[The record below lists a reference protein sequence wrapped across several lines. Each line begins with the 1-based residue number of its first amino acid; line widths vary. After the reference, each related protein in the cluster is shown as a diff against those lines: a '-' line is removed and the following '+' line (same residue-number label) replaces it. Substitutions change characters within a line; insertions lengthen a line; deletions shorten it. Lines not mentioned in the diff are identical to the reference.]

1 MAGKVYE
8 IAFQLAGR
16 LASSFSGSF
25 RAANSAMAG
34 LARGQKQLASST
46 QQATA
51 AWNRQAEATTKATAA
66 MAKHAAALARVQSFR
81 KKMSAA
87 AVPAAALTAG
97 LGAGAMAII
106 KKGADY
112 QQQITQAGAI
122 AGADQQEMAA
132 LDKTAQHLGATTEW
146 TSAQVASG
154 MTNLAMAGLKTN
166 QIVAAMPG
174 QLSLATAAQTDL
186 ASTTDIAVT
195 AMTGFGLKAS
205 DMGRIGDV
213 LAAGFTNSATNLTQL
228 GDAMKYVAPVAG
240 KVGLSIE
247 QTTAA
252 LGVLAN
258 AGRKGSQGGTDL
270 QRVISRLLSNNK
282 NVNDALS
289 KLGVKVH
296 DAKGELKDLPT
307 LFREINDSMTK
318 HGLSDA
324 DRATGMSIL
333 FGEEGLAGG
342 LTLMK
347 AAADHS
353 WDAMVAKENN
363 AAGTAQAIADK
374 MKNTVRGDILA
385 LSSAWDGAMQGIFNS
400 SDKNLRGV
408 IQSVTNVVT
417 SIGSWIVENPQLTR
431 MIVQFT
437 AALGG
442 VAIAIGAI
450 NAAMALNPVVLI
462 VGAIG
467 ALVAALAVAIANWD
481 YFKAAVLD
489 AWNSFAAAVSGAWN
503 TAVALVSSI
512 GSSISQVFQE
522 MWANLTQAASSAWD
536 AIIALASAKGAE
548 LLASITE
555 AFTSVV
561 QTIQNLWDGVK
572 AFFSDLWGSI
582 ASGFTSMVNGIIS
595 GINRIV
601 AGLNSLC
608 SFKVPDW
615 VPGIGGK
622 GFQAKIPEVPKMA
635 TGGVV
640 TDPTLALLGE
650 GASPEA
656 VVPLDRLSSFL
667 GSSSGGVG
675 GITISFSPVINL
687 SGGSTAADP
696 YAEVRRGLSAGA
708 EDLKKQLERV
718 LADQRRLSY
727 S

>member
-8 IAFQLAGR
+8 IAFRLAGR

-25 RAANSAMAG
+25 RQANSAMAG
-34 LARGQKQLASST
+34 LSRGQKQLASST
-46 QQATA
+46 QQATSA
-51 AWNRQAEATTKATAA
+51 QNRQTEATTRATAA
-66 MAKHAAALARVQSFR
+66 MAKQAAQLSKVQSL
-81 KKMSAA
+81 KKGMRSMAM
-87 AVPAAALTAG
+87 PAAGLAAG
-97 LGAGAMAII
+97 IGAGAMAII

-122 AGADQQEMAA
+122 AGANQQEMAA

-282 NVNDALS
+282 QVNDTLN

-296 DAKGELKDLPT
+296 NAKGELKDLPT

-347 AAADHS
+347 AAADKS
-353 WDAMVAKENN
+353 WDAMVAKENS
-363 AAGTAQAIADK
+363 AAGTAQSIADK

-400 SDKNLRGV
+400 SDTNLRGV
-408 IQSVTNVVT
+408 IQSITNVVA
-417 SIGSWIVENPQLTR
+417 SVGKWITENPLLTK

-442 VAIAIGAI
+442 LAAAIGVI
-450 NAAMALNPVVLI
+450 NAVMALNPIVLI
-462 VGAIG
+462 VGGIAAVVIG
-467 ALVAALAVAIANWD
+467 IGVLIANWD
-481 YFKAAVLD
+481 SLKNKVSEV
-489 AWNSFAAAVSGAWN
+489 WNSILTW
-503 TAVALVSSI
+503 TTKTWETITQTI
-512 GSSISQVFQE
+512 GSAWQAIGSGITAAGTWITATAASIWEGLIAGATE
-522 MWANLTQAASSAWD
+522 MGAKFVEAYQLVAANIQAA
-536 AIIALASAKGAE
+536 
-548 LLASITE
+548 
-555 AFTSVV
+555 
-561 QTIQNLWDGVK
+561 WDGIK
-572 AFFSDLWGSI
+572 AFFTDLWSSI
-582 ASGFTSMVNGIIS
+582 TAGFRGMVNNIIS
-595 GINRIV
+595 GINQII

-622 GFQAKIPEVPKMA
+622 GFQANIPEVPKMA

-675 GITISFSPVINL
+675 GITISFSPVINM
-687 SGGSTAADP
+687 SGGSAASDP

-708 EDLKKQLERV
+708 DDLKKQLERV

-727 S
+727 A

>member
-8 IAFQLAGR
+8 IAFRLAGR

-25 RAANSAMAG
+25 RQANSAMAG
-34 LARGQKQLASST
+34 LTRGQKQLASST

-51 AWNRQAEATTKATAA
+51 AQNRQTEATTKATAA
-66 MAKHAAALARVQSFR
+66 MAKQAAQLSKVQSL
-81 KKMSAA
+81 KKGMRSM
-87 AVPAAALTAG
+87 AVPAAGLAAG
-97 LGAGAMAII
+97 IGAGAMAII

-122 AGADQQEMAA
+122 AGANQQEMAA

-270 QRVISRLLSNNK
+270 QRVVSRLISNNK
-282 NVNDALS
+282 QVNDTLD

-347 AAADHS
+347 AAADKS
-353 WDAMVAKENN
+353 WDAMVAKENS
-363 AAGTAQAIADK
+363 AAGTAQSIADK

-400 SDKNLRGV
+400 SDTNLRGV
-408 IQSVTNVVT
+408 IQSITNVVT
-417 SIGSWIVENPQLTR
+417 SVGKWITENPLLTK

-442 VAIAIGAI
+442 LAAAIGVVTAV
-450 NAAMALNPVVLI
+450 MALNPIVLI
-462 VGAIG
+462 VGGIAAVVIG
-467 ALVAALAVAIANWD
+467 IGVLIANWD
-481 YFKAAVLD
+481 SLKDKVSEV
-489 AWNSFAAAVSGAWN
+489 WNSILAWTEN
-503 TAVALVSSI
+503 TCGSIIQTI
-512 GSSISQVFQE
+512 GSAWQAIGSGISAAGTWITATAASIWEGLIAGATE
-522 MWANLTQAASSAWD
+522 MGAQFVEAYQLVAANIQAA
-536 AIIALASAKGAE
+536 
-548 LLASITE
+548 
-555 AFTSVV
+555 
-561 QTIQNLWDGVK
+561 WDGIK

-582 ASGFTSMVNGIIS
+582 TAGFRGMVNNIIS
-595 GINRIV
+595 GINQII

-656 VVPLDRLSSFL
+656 VVPLDRLSSFI

-675 GITISFSPVINL
+675 GITISFSPVINM
-687 SGGSTAADP
+687 SGGSASSDP

-708 EDLKKQLERV
+708 DDLKKQLERV

-727 S
+727 A

>member
-8 IAFQLAGR
+8 IAFRLAGR

-25 RAANSAMAG
+25 RQANSAMAG
-34 LARGQKQLASST
+34 LSRGQKQLASST

-51 AWNRQAEATTKATAA
+51 AQNRQTEATTKATAA
-66 MAKHAAALARVQSFR
+66 MAKQAAQLSKVQSL
-81 KKMSAA
+81 KKGMRSMAM
-87 AVPAAALTAG
+87 PAAGLAAG
-97 LGAGAMAII
+97 IGAGAMAII

-122 AGADQQEMAA
+122 AGANQQEMAA

-270 QRVISRLLSNNK
+270 QRVVSRLLSNNK
-282 NVNDALS
+282 QVNDALD

-347 AAADHS
+347 AAADKS
-353 WDAMVAKENN
+353 WDAMVAKENS
-363 AAGTAQAIADK
+363 AAGTAQSIADK

-417 SIGSWIVENPQLTR
+417 SIGSWIVENPQLIR

-481 YFKAAVLD
+481 YFKAKIIE
-489 AWNSFAAAVSGAWN
+489 AWASATEAVSRGWS
-503 TAVALVSSI
+503 T
-512 GSSISQVFQE
+512 ISTFFEAIKNSMSQSFSQA
-522 MWANLTQAASSAWD
+522 WANLTQAASSAWD

-561 QTIQNLWDGVK
+561 QTIQSLWDGVK

-656 VVPLDRLSSFL
+656 VVPLDRLSSFI

-675 GITISFSPVINL
+675 GITISFSPVINM
-687 SGGSTAADP
+687 SGGSASSDP
-696 YAEVRRGLSAGA
+696 YAEVCRGLSAGA
-708 EDLKKQLERV
+708 DDLKKQLERV

-727 S
+727 A

>member
-8 IAFQLAGR
+8 IAFRFAGR

-25 RAANSAMAG
+25 RQANSAMAG
-34 LARGQKQLASST
+34 LTRGQKQLASST

-51 AWNRQAEATTKATAA
+51 AQNRQTEATTKATAA
-66 MAKHAAALARVQSFR
+66 MAKQAAQLSKVQSL
-81 KKMSAA
+81 KKGMRSM
-87 AVPAAALTAG
+87 AVPAAGLVAG
-97 LGAGAMAII
+97 IGAGAMAII

-122 AGADQQEMAA
+122 AGANQQEMAA

-228 GDAMKYVAPVAG
+228 GDSMKYVAPVAG

-270 QRVISRLLSNNK
+270 QRVVSRLLSNNK
-282 NVNDALS
+282 QVNDVLD

-347 AAADHS
+347 AAADKS
-353 WDAMVAKENN
+353 WDAMVAKENS
-363 AAGTAQAIADK
+363 AAGTAQSIADK

-400 SDKNLRGV
+400 SDTNLRGV
-408 IQSVTNVVT
+408 IQSITNVVT
-417 SIGSWIVENPQLTR
+417 SVGKWITENPLLTK

-442 VAIAIGAI
+442 LAAAIGVVTAV
-450 NAAMALNPVVLI
+450 MALNPIVLI
-462 VGAIG
+462 VGGIAAVVIG
-467 ALVAALAVAIANWD
+467 IGVLIANWD
-481 YFKAAVLD
+481 SLKDKVSEV
-489 AWNSFAAAVSGAWN
+489 WNSILAWTEN
-503 TAVALVSSI
+503 TCGSIIQTI
-512 GSSISQVFQE
+512 GSAWQAIGSGISAAGTWITATAASIWEGLIAGATE
-522 MWANLTQAASSAWD
+522 MGAQFVEAYQLVAANIQAA
-536 AIIALASAKGAE
+536 
-548 LLASITE
+548 
-555 AFTSVV
+555 
-561 QTIQNLWDGVK
+561 WDGIK

-582 ASGFTSMVNGIIS
+582 TAGFRGMVNNIIS
-595 GINRIV
+595 GINQII

-656 VVPLDRLSSFL
+656 VVPLDRLSSFI

-675 GITISFSPVINL
+675 GITISFSPVINM
-687 SGGSTAADP
+687 SGGSASSDP

-708 EDLKKQLERV
+708 DDLKKQLERV

-727 S
+727 A

>member
-8 IAFQLAGR
+8 IAFRLAGR

-25 RAANSAMAG
+25 RQANSAMAG
-34 LARGQKQLASST
+34 LSRGQKQLASST

-51 AWNRQAEATTKATAA
+51 AQNRQTEATTKATAA
-66 MAKHAAALARVQSFR
+66 MAKQAAQLSKVQSL
-81 KKMSAA
+81 KKGMRSMAM
-87 AVPAAALTAG
+87 PAAGLAAG
-97 LGAGAMAII
+97 IGAGAMAII

-282 NVNDALS
+282 QVNDALN

-347 AAADHS
+347 AAADKS
-353 WDAMVAKENN
+353 WDAMVAKENS
-363 AAGTAQAIADK
+363 AAGTAQSIADK

-400 SDKNLRGV
+400 SDTNLRGV
-408 IQSVTNVVT
+408 IQSITNVVA
-417 SIGSWIVENPQLTR
+417 SVGKWITENPLLTK

-442 VAIAIGAI
+442 LAAAIGVVTAV
-450 NAAMALNPVVLI
+450 MALNPIVLI
-462 VGAIG
+462 VGGIAAVVIG
-467 ALVAALAVAIANWD
+467 IGVLIANWD
-481 YFKAAVLD
+481 SLKDKVSEV
-489 AWNSFAAAVSGAWN
+489 WNSILAWTEN
-503 TAVALVSSI
+503 TCGSIIQTI
-512 GSSISQVFQE
+512 GSAWQAIGSGISAAGTWITATAASIWEGLIAGATE
-522 MWANLTQAASSAWD
+522 MGAQFVEAYQLVAANIQAA
-536 AIIALASAKGAE
+536 
-548 LLASITE
+548 
-555 AFTSVV
+555 
-561 QTIQNLWDGVK
+561 WDGIK

-582 ASGFTSMVNGIIS
+582 TAGFRGMVNNIIS
-595 GINRIV
+595 GINQII

-656 VVPLDRLSSFL
+656 VVPLDRLSSFI

-675 GITISFSPVINL
+675 GITISFSPVINM
-687 SGGSTAADP
+687 SGGSASSDP

-708 EDLKKQLERV
+708 DDLKKQLERV

-727 S
+727 A

>member
-8 IAFQLAGR
+8 IAFRLAGR

-25 RAANSAMAG
+25 RQANSAMAG
-34 LARGQKQLASST
+34 LSRGQKQLASST

-51 AWNRQAEATTKATAA
+51 AQNRQTEATTKATAA
-66 MAKHAAALARVQSFR
+66 MAKQAAQLSKVQSL
-81 KKMSAA
+81 KKGMRSMAM
-87 AVPAAALTAG
+87 PAAGLAAG
-97 LGAGAMAII
+97 IGAGAMAII

-122 AGADQQEMAA
+122 AGANQQEMAA

-146 TSAQVASG
+146 TAAQVASG

-166 QIVAAMPG
+166 QIVAAMPQ

-270 QRVISRLLSNNK
+270 QRVVSRLLSNNK
-282 NVNDALS
+282 QVNDALD

-353 WDAMVAKENN
+353 WDAMVAKENS
-363 AAGTAQAIADK
+363 AAGTAQSIADK

-400 SDKNLRGV
+400 SDTNLRGV
-408 IQSVTNVVT
+408 IQSITNVVT
-417 SIGSWIVENPQLTR
+417 SVGNWISQNPLLTK

-442 VAIAIGAI
+442 LAAAIGVI
-450 NAAMALNPVVLI
+450 NAVMALNPIVLI
-462 VGAIG
+462 AGGI
-467 ALVAALAVAIANWD
+467 AALAIGIGVLIANWD
-481 YFKAAVLD
+481 SLKDKVSEVWNAIL
-489 AWNSFAAAVSGAWN
+489 AWTEN
-503 TAVALVSSI
+503 TCGSIIQTI
-512 GSSISQVFQE
+512 GSAWQAIGSGISAAGTWITATAASIWEGLIAGATE
-522 MWANLTQAASSAWD
+522 MGAQFVEAYQLVAANIQAA
-536 AIIALASAKGAE
+536 
-548 LLASITE
+548 
-555 AFTSVV
+555 
-561 QTIQNLWDGVK
+561 WDGIK

-582 ASGFTSMVNGIIS
+582 TAGFRGMVNNIIS
-595 GINRIV
+595 GINQII

-675 GITISFSPVINL
+675 GITISFSPVINM
-687 SGGSTAADP
+687 SGGSASSDP

-708 EDLKKQLERV
+708 DDLKKQLERV

-727 S
+727 A

>member
-8 IAFQLAGR
+8 IAFRLAGR

-25 RAANSAMAG
+25 RQANSAMAG
-34 LARGQKQLASST
+34 LSRGQKLLASST

-51 AWNRQAEATTKATAA
+51 AQNRQTEATTKATAA
-66 MAKHAAALARVQSFR
+66 MAKQAAQLSKVQSL
-81 KKMSAA
+81 KKGMRSMAM
-87 AVPAAALTAG
+87 PAAGLAAG
-97 LGAGAMAII
+97 IGAGAMAII

-400 SDKNLRGV
+400 SDTNLRGV
-408 IQSVTNVVT
+408 IQSITNVVA
-417 SIGSWIVENPQLTR
+417 SVGKWITENPLLTK

-442 VAIAIGAI
+442 LAAAIGVI
-450 NAAMALNPVVLI
+450 NAVMALNPIVLI
-462 VGAIG
+462 VGGIAAVVIG
-467 ALVAALAVAIANWD
+467 IGVLIANWD
-481 YFKAAVLD
+481 SLKNKVSEV
-489 AWNSFAAAVSGAWN
+489 WNSILAW
-503 TAVALVSSI
+503 TTKTWETITQTI
-512 GSSISQVFQE
+512 GSAWQAIGSGITAAGTWITATAASIWEGLIAGATE
-522 MWANLTQAASSAWD
+522 MGAKFVEAYQLVAANIQAA
-536 AIIALASAKGAE
+536 
-548 LLASITE
+548 
-555 AFTSVV
+555 
-561 QTIQNLWDGVK
+561 WDGIK
-572 AFFSDLWGSI
+572 AFFTDLWSSI
-582 ASGFTSMVNGIIS
+582 TAGFRGMVNNIIS
-595 GINRIV
+595 GINQII

-622 GFQAKIPEVPKMA
+622 GFQANIPEVPKMA

-650 GASPEA
+650 GANPEA

-675 GITISFSPVINL
+675 GITISFSPVINM
-687 SGGSTAADP
+687 SGSSAASDP

-708 EDLKKQLERV
+708 DDLKKQLERV

-727 S
+727 A

>member
-8 IAFQLAGR
+8 IAFRLAGR

-25 RAANSAMAG
+25 RQANSAMAG

-51 AWNRQAEATTKATAA
+51 AQNRQTEATTKATAA
-66 MAKHAAALARVQSFR
+66 MAKQAAQLSKVQSL
-81 KKMSAA
+81 KKGMRSMAM
-87 AVPAAALTAG
+87 PAAGLAAG
-97 LGAGAMAII
+97 IGAGAMAII

-122 AGADQQEMAA
+122 AGANQQEMAA

-146 TSAQVASG
+146 TAAQVASG

-270 QRVISRLLSNNK
+270 QRVVSRLLSNNK
-282 NVNDALS
+282 QVNDALD

-400 SDKNLRGV
+400 SDTNLRGV
-408 IQSVTNVVT
+408 IQSITNVVT
-417 SIGSWIVENPQLTR
+417 SVGNWISQNPLLTK

-442 VAIAIGAI
+442 LAAAIGVI
-450 NAAMALNPVVLI
+450 NAVMALNPIVLI
-462 VGAIG
+462 AGGI
-467 ALVAALAVAIANWD
+467 AALAIGIGVLIANWD
-481 YFKAAVLD
+481 SLKDKVSEVWNAIL
-489 AWNSFAAAVSGAWN
+489 AWTEN
-503 TAVALVSSI
+503 TCGSIIQTI
-512 GSSISQVFQE
+512 GSAWQAIGSGISAAGT
-522 MWANLTQAASSAWD
+522 WITATAASIWEGL
-536 AIIALASAKGAE
+536 IAGA
-548 LLASITE
+548 TE
-555 AFTSVV
+555 MGAQFVEAYQLV
-561 QTIQNLWDGVK
+561 AANIQVSWDGIK

-582 ASGFTSMVNGIIS
+582 TAGFRGMVNNIIS
-595 GINRIV
+595 GINQII

-675 GITISFSPVINL
+675 GITISFSPVINM
-687 SGGSTAADP
+687 SGGSASSDP

-708 EDLKKQLERV
+708 DDLKKQLERV

-727 S
+727 A

>member
-8 IAFQLAGR
+8 IAFRFAGR

-25 RAANSAMAG
+25 RQANSAMAG
-34 LARGQKQLASST
+34 LTRGQKQLASST

-51 AWNRQAEATTKATAA
+51 AQNRQTEATTKATAA
-66 MAKHAAALARVQSFR
+66 MAKQAAQLSKVQSL
-81 KKMSAA
+81 KKGMRSM
-87 AVPAAALTAG
+87 AVPAAGLVAG
-97 LGAGAMAII
+97 IGAGAMAII

-122 AGADQQEMAA
+122 AGANQQEMAA

-270 QRVISRLLSNNK
+270 QRVVSRLLSNNK
-282 NVNDALS
+282 QVNDVLD

-347 AAADHS
+347 AAADKS
-353 WDAMVAKENN
+353 WDAMVAKENS
-363 AAGTAQAIADK
+363 AAGTAQSIADK

-400 SDKNLRGV
+400 SDTNLRGV
-408 IQSVTNVVT
+408 IQSITNVVT
-417 SIGSWIVENPQLTR
+417 SVGKWITENPLLTK

-442 VAIAIGAI
+442 LAAAIGVVTAV
-450 NAAMALNPVVLI
+450 MALNPIVLI
-462 VGAIG
+462 VGGIAAVVIG
-467 ALVAALAVAIANWD
+467 IGVLIANWD
-481 YFKAAVLD
+481 SLKDKVSEV
-489 AWNSFAAAVSGAWN
+489 WNSILAWTEN
-503 TAVALVSSI
+503 TCGSIIQTI
-512 GSSISQVFQE
+512 GSAWQAIGSGISAAGTWITATAASIWEGLIAGATE
-522 MWANLTQAASSAWD
+522 MGAQFVEAYQLVAANIQAA
-536 AIIALASAKGAE
+536 
-548 LLASITE
+548 
-555 AFTSVV
+555 
-561 QTIQNLWDGVK
+561 WDGIK

-582 ASGFTSMVNGIIS
+582 TAGFRGMVNNIIS
-595 GINRIV
+595 GINQII

-656 VVPLDRLSSFL
+656 VVPLDRLSSFI

-675 GITISFSPVINL
+675 GITISFSPVINM
-687 SGGSTAADP
+687 SGGSASSDP

-708 EDLKKQLERV
+708 DDLKKQLERV

-727 S
+727 A

>member
-8 IAFQLAGR
+8 IAFRLAGR

-25 RAANSAMAG
+25 RQANSAMAG

-51 AWNRQAEATTKATAA
+51 AQNRQTEATTKATAA
-66 MAKHAAALARVQSFR
+66 MAKHATALARVQSFR

-122 AGADQQEMAA
+122 AGANQQEMAA

-146 TSAQVASG
+146 TAAQVASG

-347 AAADHS
+347 AAADKS
-353 WDAMVAKENN
+353 WDAMVAKENS
-363 AAGTAQAIADK
+363 AAGTAQSIADK

-400 SDKNLRGV
+400 SDTNLRGV
-408 IQSVTNVVT
+408 IQSITNVVT
-417 SIGSWIVENPQLTR
+417 SVGKWITENPLLTK

-442 VAIAIGAI
+442 LAAAIGVVTAV
-450 NAAMALNPVVLI
+450 MALNPIVLI
-462 VGAIG
+462 VGGIAAVVIG
-467 ALVAALAVAIANWD
+467 IGVLIANWD
-481 YFKAAVLD
+481 SLKDKVSEV
-489 AWNSFAAAVSGAWN
+489 WNSILAWTEN
-503 TAVALVSSI
+503 TCGSIIQTI
-512 GSSISQVFQE
+512 GSAWQAIGSGISAAGTWITATAASIWEGLIAGATE
-522 MWANLTQAASSAWD
+522 MGAQFVEAYQLVAANIQAA
-536 AIIALASAKGAE
+536 
-548 LLASITE
+548 
-555 AFTSVV
+555 
-561 QTIQNLWDGVK
+561 WDGIK

-582 ASGFTSMVNGIIS
+582 TAGFRGMVNNIIS
-595 GINRIV
+595 GINQII

-656 VVPLDRLSSFL
+656 VVPLDRLSSFI

-675 GITISFSPVINL
+675 GITISFSPVINM
-687 SGGSTAADP
+687 SGGSASSDP

-708 EDLKKQLERV
+708 DDLKKQLERV

-727 S
+727 A

>member
-8 IAFQLAGR
+8 IAFRLAGR

-25 RAANSAMAG
+25 RQANSAMAG
-34 LARGQKQLASST
+34 LSRGQKQLASST

-51 AWNRQAEATTKATAA
+51 AQNRQTEATTKATAA
-66 MAKHAAALARVQSFR
+66 MAKQAAQLSKVQSL
-81 KKMSAA
+81 KKGMRSMAM
-87 AVPAAALTAG
+87 PAAGLAAG
-97 LGAGAMAII
+97 IGAGAMAII

-282 NVNDALS
+282 QVNDTLN

-347 AAADHS
+347 AAADKS
-353 WDAMVAKENN
+353 WDAMVAKENS
-363 AAGTAQAIADK
+363 AAGTAQSIADK

-400 SDKNLRGV
+400 SDTNLRGV
-408 IQSVTNVVT
+408 IQSITNVIASV
-417 SIGSWIVENPQLTR
+417 GKWITENPLLTK

-442 VAIAIGAI
+442 LAAAIGVI
-450 NAAMALNPVVLI
+450 NAVMALNPIVLI
-462 VGAIG
+462 VGGIAAVVIG
-467 ALVAALAVAIANWD
+467 IGVLIANWD
-481 YFKAAVLD
+481 SLKNKVSEVWNAIL
-489 AWNSFAAAVSGAWN
+489 AWTEN
-503 TAVALVSSI
+503 TCGSIIQTI
-512 GSSISQVFQE
+512 GSAWQAIGSGISAAGTWITTTAASIWEGLIAGATE
-522 MWANLTQAASSAWD
+522 MGAKFVEAYQLVAANIQAA
-536 AIIALASAKGAE
+536 
-548 LLASITE
+548 
-555 AFTSVV
+555 
-561 QTIQNLWDGVK
+561 WDGIK
-572 AFFSDLWGSI
+572 AFFADLWGSI
-582 ASGFTSMVNGIIS
+582 TAGFRGMVNNIIS
-595 GINRIV
+595 GINQII

-675 GITISFSPVINL
+675 GITISFSPVINM
-687 SGGSTAADP
+687 SGGSASSDP

-708 EDLKKQLERV
+708 DDLKKQLERV

-727 S
+727 A

>member
-8 IAFQLAGR
+8 IAFRLAGR

-25 RAANSAMAG
+25 RQANSAMAG
-34 LARGQKQLASST
+34 LTRGQKQLASST

-51 AWNRQAEATTKATAA
+51 AQNRQTEATTKATAA
-66 MAKHAAALARVQSFR
+66 MAKQAAQLSKVQSL
-81 KKMSAA
+81 KKGMRSM
-87 AVPAAALTAG
+87 AVPAAGLAAG
-97 LGAGAMAII
+97 IGAGAMAII

-122 AGADQQEMAA
+122 AGANQQEMAA

-270 QRVISRLLSNNK
+270 QRVVSRLLSNNK
-282 NVNDALS
+282 QVNDTLD

-347 AAADHS
+347 AASDKS
-353 WDAMVAKENN
+353 WDAMVAKENS
-363 AAGTAQAIADK
+363 AAGTAQSIADK

-400 SDKNLRGV
+400 SDTNLRGV
-408 IQSVTNVVT
+408 IQSITNVVT
-417 SIGSWIVENPQLTR
+417 SVGKWITENPLLTK

-442 VAIAIGAI
+442 LAAAIGVVTAV
-450 NAAMALNPVVLI
+450 MALNPIVLI
-462 VGAIG
+462 VGGIAAVVIG
-467 ALVAALAVAIANWD
+467 IGVLIANWD
-481 YFKAAVLD
+481 SLKDKVSEV
-489 AWNSFAAAVSGAWN
+489 WNSILAWTEN
-503 TAVALVSSI
+503 TCGSIIQTI
-512 GSSISQVFQE
+512 GSAWQAIGSGISAAGTWITATAASIWEGLIAGATE
-522 MWANLTQAASSAWD
+522 MGAQFVEAYQLVAANIQAA
-536 AIIALASAKGAE
+536 
-548 LLASITE
+548 
-555 AFTSVV
+555 
-561 QTIQNLWDGVK
+561 WDGIK

-582 ASGFTSMVNGIIS
+582 TAGFRGMVNNIIS
-595 GINRIV
+595 GINQII

-656 VVPLDRLSSFL
+656 VVPLDRLSSFI

-675 GITISFSPVINL
+675 GITISFSPVINM
-687 SGGSTAADP
+687 SGGSASSDP

-708 EDLKKQLERV
+708 DDLKKQLERV

-727 S
+727 A